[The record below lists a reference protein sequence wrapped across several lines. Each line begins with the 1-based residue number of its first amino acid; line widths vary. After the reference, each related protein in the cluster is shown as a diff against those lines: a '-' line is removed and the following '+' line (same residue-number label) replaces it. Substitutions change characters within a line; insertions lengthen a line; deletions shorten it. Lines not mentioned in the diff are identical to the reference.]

1 MTRKEKRRYERD
13 EKRERGEARSLE
25 KVEILIR
32 YDSSGNMLRV
42 GLRKRKR
49 K

>member
-1 MTRKEKRRYERD
+1 MKEMRRG
-13 EKRERGEARSLE
+13 REEARSLE

>member
-1 MTRKEKRRYERD
+1 MRRG
-13 EKRERGEARSLE
+13 RGEARSLE

-32 YDSSGNMLRV
+32 YDSSGSMIRA

>member
-1 MTRKEKRRYERD
+1 MRRD
-13 EKRERGEARSLE
+13 RGEARIFE
-25 KVEILIR
+25 RVEILIR